1 MRKFLQNSK
10 RVLQVAK
17 KPDKDEY
24 MQVAKVTGLGILL
37 VGFVGFVIMIVS
49 YVVQGIFAS
58 A

>member
-24 MQVAKVTGLGILL
+24 LQVAKVTGLGILL
-37 VGFVGFVIMIVS
+37 VGFVGFGIMIVS

>member
-24 MQVAKVTGLGILL
+24 IQVAKVTGLGILL

-49 YVVQGIFAS
+49 YVIQGIFAS